1 MNRLTAILLV
11 GAILTST
18 VVPTRAVTGTTND
31 STFGLPVNPA
41 TLTAPT
47 VLSQKM
53 ALNSTEL
60 AKYQQKAE
68 QSQALAKYE
77 AAGGTGKTV
86 ALTVVVTVL
95 VIAGVA
101 ALALVHDGTGSWNG
115 PLFPSNVVL

>member
-1 MNRLTAILLV
+1 MNRLTAILLI

-18 VVPTRAVTGTTND
+18 VVPTRAATGTTND
-31 STFGLPVNPA
+31 STPQLPVNPPA
-41 TLTAPT
+41 LTAPT
-47 VLSQKM
+47 VLSQKV
-53 ALNSTEL
+53 ALNSAEL
-60 AKYQQKAE
+60 AKYQQKTE

-86 ALTVVVTVL
+86 TVVVVTVL

-101 ALALVHDGTGSWNG
+101 ALALVHDGTGSWTG

>member
-18 VVPTRAVTGTTND
+18 VVPTRAATGTTND
-31 STFGLPVNPA
+31 STPQLPVNPPA
-41 TLTAPT
+41 LTAPT
-47 VLSQKM
+47 VLSQKV
-53 ALNSTEL
+53 ALNSAEL

-86 ALTVVVTVL
+86 TVVVVTVL

-101 ALALVHDGTGSWNG
+101 ALSLAHTGSG
-115 PLFPSNVVL
+115 LSVPLFPSHTVFN